1 MTYRDKPFSQAC
13 ENNKAPIFALLAPL
27 LQDKTHLLEI
37 GSGTGQHAAWFA
49 PQLPQLIWQTSDL
62 LENNPGILGWLEDF
76 PLPICARL

>member
-1 MTYRDKPFSQAC
+1 MFQTVLYTSLITTAESVSGVAVTFRDKPFSQAC

-49 PQLPQLIWQTSDL
+49 SQLP
-62 LENNPGILGWLEDF
+62 
-76 PLPICARL
+76 